1 MKEVV
6 HILKKKYQLS
16 ILYIYLI
23 ETSVSEQESNSDVKD
38 NGIVAYCIF
47 FKIYSVICTLKIGY
61 MKQDKYHN
69 IFCNAN
75 VFRYDC

>member
-1 MKEVV
+1 MKKVV
-6 HILKKKYQLS
+6 HILKKKNQLS

-47 FKIYSVICTLKIGY
+47 FKFEFCDLHTKNRIYET
-61 MKQDKYHN
+61 
-69 IFCNAN
+69 
-75 VFRYDC
+75 R

>member
-47 FKIYSVICTLKIGY
+47 L
-61 MKQDKYHN
+61 
-69 IFCNAN
+69 
-75 VFRYDC
+75 